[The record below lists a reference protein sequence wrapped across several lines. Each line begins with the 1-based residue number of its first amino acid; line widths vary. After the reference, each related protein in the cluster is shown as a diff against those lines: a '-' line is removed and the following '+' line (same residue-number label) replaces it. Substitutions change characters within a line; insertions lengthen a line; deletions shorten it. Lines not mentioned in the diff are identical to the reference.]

1 LEQNGKLSTVLV
13 LGTAPPGMGVSAR
26 TGAAQHGPMEEKKMM
41 YGVMVGGAAPPGT
54 EMFAIPG
61 AAPDGMLKILTIM
74 KIIIVTE
81 YGTVRRGM
89 EMFAQHGPAQDR
101 GLRD

>member
-1 LEQNGKLSTVLV
+1 
-13 LGTAPPGMGVSAR
+13 M
-26 TGAAQHGPMEEKKMM
+26 
-41 YGVMVGGAAPPGT
+41 

-61 AAPDGMLKILTIM
+61 AAPNGMLKILTIM